1 MAKSWFLSKSAQNEG
16 FETAMAPVV
25 SKALS
30 HLSGRLKFNI
40 KIPIESCYKDVLIFE
55 EKQALMFL

>member
-1 MAKSWFLSKSAQNEG
+1 
-16 FETAMAPVV
+16 MAPVV

-55 EKQALMFL
+55 ENQALMFL

>member
-1 MAKSWFLSKSAQNEG
+1 
-16 FETAMAPVV
+16 MAPVV